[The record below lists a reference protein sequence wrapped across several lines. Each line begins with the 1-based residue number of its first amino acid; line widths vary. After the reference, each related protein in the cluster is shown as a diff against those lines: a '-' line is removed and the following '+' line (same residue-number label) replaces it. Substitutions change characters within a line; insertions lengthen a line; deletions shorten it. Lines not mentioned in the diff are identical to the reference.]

1 MKTSY
6 LSKLILV
13 GLLFFSGLSNA
24 QDQVVTAT
32 RISQEPLT
40 EKPQMKTF
48 LIEREIPN
56 AGELTAEQLKGISQN
71 SNAVLSQMGDGIQ
84 WMHSYVTENK
94 VYCVYKAEN
103 KEAIKTHAK
112 KGGFPANKIS
122 ELATTI
128 DPNTAK
134 D

>member
-1 MKTSY
+1 
-6 LSKLILV
+6 
-13 GLLFFSGLSNA
+13 
-24 QDQVVTAT
+24 
-32 RISQEPLT
+32 
-40 EKPQMKTF
+40 MKTF

-56 AGELTAEQLKGISQN
+56 AGELTAEQLKGISQK
-71 SNAVLSQMGDGIQ
+71 SNAVLSEMGAGIQ
-84 WMHSYVTENK
+84 WMHSYVAQNK

-103 KEAIKTHAK
+103 KEAIKTHAE

-128 DPNTAK
+128 DPTTAN